1 MVRKVRWIV
10 RRALPALAA
19 FSVVA
24 VAGCGGEKPGQPPPA
39 AATRAPVAV
48 TVAPVTAS
56 ELQENIEVVG
66 SLTPK
71 FSAEIKSEV
80 TGTVSAVYVT
90 EWVPVHKG
98 QRLAQ
103 LDTSETEASIE
114 ALKAMVAQAVVTE
127 SRAKREYERA
137 QQLKE
142 FGLITP
148 QAFDD
153 AKSAVEAA
161 QAAVTAANAQVKTAQ
176 SRLAKG
182 VMVSPMDGVV
192 AFRGVSVGDR
202 LENMGGGDPAFRIVD
217 NRLLYLTVTVP
228 SSRLSR
234 VHIGQRLDFTTDA
247 IPGQTFSGK
256 VAFINPSIDAA
267 SRSAKVIA
275 EVPNPN
281 GQLRGGSFVKGSI
294 VVATRPGVLQV
305 LREAL
310 LNWDV
315 EQQSADVFV
324 VKGDQVEKRQL
335 KLGAVG
341 TAAVEVVSGLAAGDQ
356 VVVRGALTLGQGDK
370 VSVSKGSGE

>member
-1 MVRKVRWIV
+1 MVRKVSWIV
-10 RRALPALAA
+10 RRALPALA
-19 FSVVA
+19 VVA
-24 VAGCGGEKPGQPPPA
+24 GAACGGEKPAEAPPV

-48 TVAPVTAS
+48 TVAPVVAS
-56 ELQENIEVVG
+56 ELQENIDVVG

-71 FSAEIKSEV
+71 FSTEIKSEV

-90 EWVPVHKG
+90 EWVPVRKG

-103 LDTSETEASIE
+103 LDTSETEATIE
-114 ALKAMVAQAVVTE
+114 ALKAAVAQAAVTE
-127 SRAKREYERA
+127 TRAKREFDRA
-137 QQLKE
+137 KELKD

-148 QAFDD
+148 QQFDD
-153 AKSAVEAA
+153 ARSAVEAA

-182 VMVSPMDGVV
+182 LMVSPMDGVV
-192 AFRGVSVGDR
+192 AFRGISVGDR

-217 NRLLYLTVTVP
+217 NRQLDLTVTVP

-234 VHIGQRLDFTTDA
+234 VHIGQRLEFTTDA
-247 IPGQTFSGK
+247 VPGQTFTGK

-275 EVPNPN
+275 EVANPS
-281 GQLRGGSFVKGSI
+281 GQLRGGSFVKGRI
-294 VVATRPGVLQV
+294 LVATRPGVLQIV
-305 LREAL
+305 REAL

-315 EQQSADVFV
+315 EQGTADVFV
-324 VKGDQVEKRQL
+324 VKADVAEKRQV

-341 TAAVEVVSGLAAGDQ
+341 AVAVEVLSGVAAGDQ
-356 VVVRGALTLGQGDK
+356 VVTRGALTLGQGDK
-370 VSVSKGSGE
+370 VSVAKGSGD